1 MGFRTCTNP
10 RQRYPDF
17 EVILTRNLGVN
28 IRAVIKAALFIGLST
43 PVSAPLYNIESSFY
57 HVFSHLPSCGRLQF
71 QDTNTASPAS
81 SRTLTD
87 AQFTELKIEVIESLN
102 KPHAET

>member
-10 RQRYPDF
+10 RQRYPEF

-28 IRAVIKAALFIGLST
+28 IRAVIKAALFI
-43 PVSAPLYNIESSFY
+43 IESSFY
-57 HVFSHLPSCGRLQF
+57 HVFSHLPSRGRLQF

-87 AQFTELKIEVIESLN
+87 AQFTELKLEVIRSL
-102 KPHAET
+102 K